1 MALLSAVENT
11 VKVELDWKSFVNNYV
26 SIDARPVHQ
35 SNADAIVASFR
46 LEHGLIICYFQQIN
60 YNGSVFCYQLLLFFR
75 NAPTLSFEM
84 GFRFPR
90 KRGSPACFRGISSVL
105 DHNFVIPLSS

>member
-46 LEHGLIICYFQQIN
+46 LSG
-60 YNGSVFCYQLLLFFR
+60 YQ
-75 NAPTLSFEM
+75 NT
-84 GFRFPR
+84 
-90 KRGSPACFRGISSVL
+90 V
-105 DHNFVIPLSS
+105 